1 MANQRH
7 KEKKMAGAYV
17 WEKDLKTLQ
26 KIARDNGVTQAS
38 VIKALIAGLDD
49 LEKKALN
56 KIIDNAKKQE

>member
-1 MANQRH
+1 
-7 KEKKMAGAYV
+7 MAGAYV